1 VNTLSNGEKRNG
13 LLDNLK
19 EIYDITLRQ
28 NEAIQQD
35 DYNSLYKLYQKL
47 SSIIDSIRESE
58 QDIIRSDEDRAVIE
72 ELHEAIRNSHNTNE
86 LCLNEKMNVVKSNL
100 LKIKDSRTIEKAY
113 HPKSSQLSSSR
124 LMSGLIDIRK

>member
-1 VNTLSNGEKRNG
+1 MNTLSNGEKRNG

-28 NEAIQQD
+28 NDAIQKD
-35 DYNSLYKLYQKL
+35 DYSSLYELYQKL

-72 ELHEAIRNSHNTNE
+72 ELHEAIRKSHSTNE
-86 LCLNEKMNVVKSNL
+86 LCLNEKMDVVKSNL

-113 HPKSSQLSSSR
+113 HPRSGQLSSSR

>member
-1 VNTLSNGEKRNG
+1 MNTLSNGEKRNG